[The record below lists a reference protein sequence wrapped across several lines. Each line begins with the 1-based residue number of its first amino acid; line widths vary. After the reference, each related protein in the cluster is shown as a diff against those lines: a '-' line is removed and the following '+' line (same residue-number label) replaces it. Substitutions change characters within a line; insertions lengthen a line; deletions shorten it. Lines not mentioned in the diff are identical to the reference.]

1 MTTSISSNHP
11 TSTPFTIS
19 SFASSSTS
27 QPSNP
32 SIGSTVSVSTGAS
45 TSMPTDNNDRSQLIV
60 TPSNTY
66 SSLCSDTEATAT
78 QNIGIASDRDSVP
91 PASTEVSRDVNSS
104 LGGSSSHVI
113 HIMQPNR
120 DTLLK
125 IFKKYFFKIA
135 EQMSNSDPIHFAT
148 KLMSASI
155 IDSSVLN
162 RVTFTQ
168 GWSPLQQSNNVLFA
182 VEGGLKG
189 SSDPIE
195 FFTDFCSVV
204 NDYIQTKKI
213 ASDMMHDAGK
223 STKHYL
229 SLILLPQG
237 LRFPQPT
244 VEVLRQYSA
253 PTSGQLNT
261 STNTGASSSNNRE
274 AETPPCKLDEEYQLN
289 IATFIS
295 QAISL
300 SMMMSDDMDNQT

>member
-1 MTTSISSNHP
+1 MSNP
-11 TSTPFTIS
+11 
-19 SFASSSTS
+19 
-27 QPSNP
+27 PSNP

-45 TSMPTDNNDRSQLIV
+45 TSMPTDNNDRPQLIV
-60 TPSNTY
+60 TPSTTY
-66 SSLCSDTEATAT
+66 PSLHSNTEATAT
-78 QNIGIASDRDSVP
+78 QNIGIASDRYSVP
-91 PASTEVSRDVNSS
+91 RASTEVSRDVNSS
-104 LGGSSSHVI
+104 LGSSSSHGI
-113 HIMQPNR
+113 HINQANR

-135 EQMSNSDPIHFAT
+135 EQVSNSDPIHFAT

-168 GWSPLQQSNNVLFA
+168 GWSPFQQSNNVLFA

-195 FFTDFCSVV
+195 FFTDFCSIV

-223 STKHYL
+223 PTKHYR

-244 VEVLRQYSA
+244 VEVPRQYSA
-253 PTSGQLNT
+253 PTSGQLST
-261 STNTGASSSNNRE
+261 STNTGASSSNDKRE

>member
-1 MTTSISSNHP
+1 MS
-11 TSTPFTIS
+11 
-19 SFASSSTS
+19 
-27 QPSNP
+27 P
-32 SIGSTVSVSTGAS
+32 SIGSTISVSTGAS
-45 TSMPTDNNDRSQLIV
+45 TSMPTDNNDRPQLIV
-60 TPSNTY
+60 TPNTY
-66 SSLCSDTEATAT
+66 SSLRSNTEATAT
-78 QNIGIASDRDSVP
+78 QNIGIASDRDSTVAQNIGIALDRDSVP
-91 PASTEVSRDVNSS
+91 PASTEVSRDVNSL

-168 GWSPLQQSNNVLFA
+168 GWSPLHQSNNVLFA

-223 STKHYL
+223 PTKHYL

-244 VEVLRQYSA
+244 VEVPQQYSA

-274 AETPPCKLDEEYQLN
+274 AKTPPCKLDEEYQLN

-300 SMMMSDDMDNQT
+300 NMMMSDDMDNQT